1 MKISPTSTFPWTRRA
16 VTMKVPPRML
26 AARLVGHG
34 GFDQLVL
41 VDDCPVPNPQSD
53 EVLIRVGASSVNN
66 TDINTRVGWYS
77 KAQSVE
83 QTAWSGAEMAFPRIQ
98 GADCCGRIVAVG
110 SAIDPTRI
118 GERVLV
124 RTMQDP
130 IVMNGTSIPVTLGSE
145 IDGGFAQFVAVRSSE
160 AFAIN
165 SPLTDVE
172 LASFP
177 CAYSTAEGLLQRAG
191 VGRERVLITGASGG
205 VGSALV
211 QLAAMR
217 GASIVALTSTPKI
230 DAVRSLGAETVV
242 DRHANVI
249 DELGESS
256 VDVVIDVVGGSCF
269 PDLLQILRPRG
280 RYATAGAVAD
290 AVVSLDLRD
299 LYLKD
304 LTLFGCTFHTRSV
317 FADLV
322 DYIEAGDLKPLVA
335 ATYPLEEI
343 RAAQERFISHD
354 FLGKIGVSLAQ

>member
-1 MKISPTSTFPWTRRA
+1 MPDSTTPSLMQA
-16 VTMKVPPRML
+16 VQLRD
-26 AARLVGHG
+26 HG
-34 GFDQLVL
+34 GTEQLAVR
-41 VDDCPVPNPQSD
+41 DDVPIPQVQPGD
-53 EVLIRVGASSVNN
+53 VLIRVGASSVNN
-66 TDINTRVGWYS
+66 TDINTRTGWYTRTEDGDRTS
-77 KAQSVE
+77 
-83 QTAWSGAEMAFPRIQ
+83 WSGAGIAFPRIQ

-110 SAIDPTRI
+110 SAVEPARI

-130 IVMNGTSIPVTLGSE
+130 IMVNGTSIPVTLGSE